1 MTVTLPR
8 YPAQGEVLRSIVLE
22 YCSSRYLGTAVRFVL
37 VHSHPRTSSAQQ
49 LHRRRPVCGFA
60 SKQADLD
67 DLNPLLRPAHTFER
81 PNCPARCC
89 KSLDSVQLARWTLP
103 ATLSACVCL
112 NRITFFFL
120 NFVPH
125 RSATAIGTRECT
137 ADASSMLADC
147 SSSSCSHGAG
157 SLAATGAQLGS
168 DRPAAATVGTKPG
181 LRCSAS
187 LRLSSCRWPCSMLQV
202 TD

>member
-112 NRITFFFL
+112 NRITFFF
-120 NFVPH
+120 F
-125 RSATAIGTRECT
+125 
-137 ADASSMLADC
+137 
-147 SSSSCSHGAG
+147 
-157 SLAATGAQLGS
+157 
-168 DRPAAATVGTKPG
+168 
-181 LRCSAS
+181 
-187 LRLSSCRWPCSMLQV
+187 
-202 TD
+202 